1 MKPTS
6 TFAIPTWNY
15 LWTIDDGGIED
26 DDDNFADDEDNDNDK
41 WWRMTITFMTII
53 TIMGIVPLP
62 WSVQHQGQEPTHY
75 EAMPE
80 KVNIETIFPTLKTY
94 ST

>member
-1 MKPTS
+1 
-6 TFAIPTWNY
+6 
-15 LWTIDDGGIED
+15 
-26 DDDNFADDEDNDNDK
+26 
-41 WWRMTITFMTII
+41 MTIIFMTII
-53 TIMGIVPLP
+53 TMMGIAPLP

-94 ST
+94 SPSSLVTHIEALLSTGIRLQTHKDSSCRYTRPGLQASLYCLQPA